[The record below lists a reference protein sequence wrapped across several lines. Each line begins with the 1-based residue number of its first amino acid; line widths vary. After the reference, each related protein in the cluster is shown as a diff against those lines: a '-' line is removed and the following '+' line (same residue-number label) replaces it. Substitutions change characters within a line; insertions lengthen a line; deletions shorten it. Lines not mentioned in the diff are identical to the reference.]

1 LDIFTLSIS
10 NIIFH
15 NIFSELTTAL
25 LTRLRIYN
33 SLNSRDWIKMN
44 IKKQIYLAGPLFSKG
59 ERDFNIL
66 LRNRLVKMGFSVF
79 LPQEDGNDTE
89 SSRHE
94 ERQKMIFENDIRGI
108 DRSDIL
114 LAVLDGGSDVDS
126 GTAWEMGYAYAR
138 GIPVLGLKTDFRT
151 FGEEGIVNLMMEMS
165 MEALERDIESITNVL
180 GKYLDSE
187 DIQIREDPTKND
199 EKEDFII

>member
-1 LDIFTLSIS
+1 
-10 NIIFH
+10 
-15 NIFSELTTAL
+15 
-25 LTRLRIYN
+25 
-33 SLNSRDWIKMN
+33 MN